1 MIAEEKD
8 LIELPDELSY
18 SDGAQ
23 VACGFGTA
31 YEGLSK
37 IEVSG
42 DHVVLVVGLGPVG
55 LSALMLAKAMG
66 ASRLIG
72 VDVSEFRAKL
82 CRAKGLAD
90 NVILG
95 GRDDT
100 LEQIMALTKNRGCER
115 VVDASGS
122 DAGRQLAIQAT
133 RDWGRCVLIGENG
146 KMTFQPS
153 ADMLHGQKTLY
164 GSWVTSLW
172 QMEDLV
178 ERLARWNVHPEK
190 LLTHRFPLEKAHDA
204 YALMASGYCGKVGV
218 CFDEELIGG
227 DFTPAVTLYTGAKLP
242 SVGLGTFGSDP
253 YSTDE
258 VASAVEIAIDMGY
271 RHMDCAAAYHNEVQV
286 GKAIKRALAR
296 NQLER
301 EDIWITSKLW
311 NDEHNDV
318 ISACKKSIADLDCGY
333 LDLYMVHGPLGCTV
347 HEFDADAHPRIH
359 EKYMSTW
366 RQMEELVSKG
376 LVKNIGTSNV
386 TIPKMELILKDA
398 TIKPA
403 VNVLELHPHF
413 QQPKLY
419 DYLVGN
425 NVQPI
430 GFRPICTPDDTADM
444 EDPVVVELAEKYKV
458 HPGSICVAWAV
469 RKGAVTIPQ
478 SRSDRNIR
486 ANLVAA
492 TFLAPQLTDEDMN
505 KLATIDKHVGC

>member
-1 MIAEEKD
+1 
-8 LIELPDELSY
+8 
-18 SDGAQ
+18 
-23 VACGFGTA
+23 
-31 YEGLSK
+31 
-37 IEVSG
+37 
-42 DHVVLVVGLGPVG
+42 
-55 LSALMLAKAMG
+55 
-66 ASRLIG
+66 
-72 VDVSEFRAKL
+72 
-82 CRAKGLAD
+82 
-90 NVILG
+90 VILG

-153 ADMLHGQKTLY
+153 ADMIHGQKTLY

-318 ISACKKSIADLDCGY
+318 ISACN
-333 LDLYMVHGPLGCTV
+333 
-347 HEFDADAHPRIH
+347 
-359 EKYMSTW
+359 
-366 RQMEELVSKG
+366 
-376 LVKNIGTSNV
+376 KNN
-386 TIPKMELILKDA
+386 
-398 TIKPA
+398 
-403 VNVLELHPHF
+403 
-413 QQPKLY
+413 
-419 DYLVGN
+419 
-425 NVQPI
+425 
-430 GFRPICTPDDTADM
+430 C
-444 EDPVVVELAEKYKV
+444 
-458 HPGSICVAWAV
+458 
-469 RKGAVTIPQ
+469 
-478 SRSDRNIR
+478 
-486 ANLVAA
+486 
-492 TFLAPQLTDEDMN
+492 
-505 KLATIDKHVGC
+505 